1 MFGPTNSPI
10 RRGALFGPMTAGL
23 LLACSSTTTGPG
35 QRDIVLTAR
44 LVAGQASVVP
54 CATAQQF
61 VQDFANVSAR
71 VDVLSVSEGPFFKQ
85 QDLAVRQ
92 AGAPDIVQLIGDVS
106 FPVLSGRGPFLVSV
120 ALGYQG
126 DEVEGQFAGFLQL
139 ESGIGITIESLTIP
153 TLIPQTD
160 GTLMTTNAVLCVSS
174 DAVEQGRTFCT
185 TDSDIDSQNLIY
197 DPVANRFTYSYRR
210 QNIDWQ
216 DQGFRTVVF
225 ELDGKLDPADIYR
238 GSAQITGG
246 IGQLADLQ
254 IDVQPVIDGGP
265 GGLGEGISGDVL
277 VHFEDGRGPTEGGS
291 FSLART
297 QRLACNPLEMLAAR
311 R

>member
-10 RRGALFGPMTAGL
+10 RRGALLGPMAAGL

-61 VQDFANVSAR
+61 VQDIANVSAR

-106 FPVLSGRGPFLVSV
+106 FPVLSGRGPFLVS

-185 TDSDIDSQNLIY
+185 TGLRHRQPEPDLR
-197 DPVANRFTYSYRR
+197 PRR
-210 QNIDWQ
+210 EP
-216 DQGFRTVVF
+216 FH
-225 ELDGKLDPADIYR
+225 LLLPPAEHR
-238 GSAQITGG
+238 LAGPG
-246 IGQLADLQ
+246 IPHRRLRAGRET
-254 IDVQPVIDGGP
+254 GP
-265 GGLGEGISGDVL
+265 GGHLPRLRTDHRRDRPARGSPDRRPTRHRRGPRGLGRGISGDVL